1 MFPSGFLTAMPSNQG
16 KFYAISSQGFPGGS
30 VVQNLFAN
38 AGAIGDVGFIPGW
51 KDPLEKEM
59 ATHSRVLVWE
69 ILWTEDSGQL
79 HTVCEVSKSQT

>member
-1 MFPSGFLTAMPSNQG
+1 MSNNNYML
-16 KFYAISSQGFPGGS
+16 KFISAYHQHQGFPGGS
-30 VVQNLFAN
+30 VVQNLLAN
-38 AGAIGDVGFIPGW
+38 AGAIGDVDFIPGW